1 MISEVLIVS
10 NPANLRIE
18 SVQTCGTGRCLEIEA
33 RMPSEIKAISPLVDR
48 LIRLIAES
56 HCVSGEECSVELAL
70 REALNNAVL
79 HGNRLDPG
87 KLVHVYCRCELGK
100 GVSIVVRDQGK
111 GFDPNAI
118 PDPLAAENL
127 GAENGRGILLM
138 KSQMDD
144 VSFERAGSEIH
155 MRKRCSQ

>member
-1 MISEVLIVS
+1 MISGVLIVS

-33 RMPSEIKAISPLVDR
+33 RMPSEVQAISPLVDR

-87 KLVHVYCRCELGK
+87 KLVHVYCRCESGK

-127 GAENGRGILLM
+127 RAEDGRGILLM

>member
-1 MISEVLIVS
+1 MISGVLIVS

-87 KLVHVYCRCELGK
+87 KLVHVYCRCE
-100 GVSIVVRDQGK
+100 SGK

>member
-1 MISEVLIVS
+1 VS

-87 KLVHVYCRCELGK
+87 KLVHVYCRCE
-100 GVSIVVRDQGK
+100 SGK

>member
-1 MISEVLIVS
+1 VS

-33 RMPSEIKAISPLVDR
+33 RMPSEVKAISPLVDR

-127 GAENGRGILLM
+127 MAENGRGILLM

>member
-1 MISEVLIVS
+1 
-10 NPANLRIE
+10 
-18 SVQTCGTGRCLEIEA
+18 
-33 RMPSEIKAISPLVDR
+33 

-127 GAENGRGILLM
+127 RAENGRGILLM